1 MTRRLSAW
9 PAIFSIA
16 LYALWPLLAIAQPRS
31 EGSAYELCPHH
42 WLQRFAE
49 ETGQQKK
56 SPNPIWDDDQLRCV
70 FSLGIGDGASA
81 VPSMALLPESH
92 VWTSVETNSF
102 TAQVPLGQIRFFSA
116 SVPRGPPAF
125 S

>member
-1 MTRRLSAW
+1 MTRRLAAW
-9 PAIFSIA
+9 LAILSMA
-16 LYALWPLLAIAQPRS
+16 LYALWPLLATVQPRS
-31 EGSAYELCPHH
+31 ADSQYELCPHH

-49 ETGQQKK
+49 ETGQQEK
-56 SPNPIWDDDQLRCV
+56 SPNPIWGDDHFQC
-70 FSLGIGDGASA
+70 FALGFGDGGSA
-81 VPSMALLPESH
+81 MPSALLLPGGH
-92 VWTSVETNSF
+92 VWVSIETSSF